1 MPKDSTTIS
10 LIWKPRL
17 SSDCFRFLTP
27 NVNRLK
33 QSHRVRRGDLSEL
46 PGRNWTHNPQ
56 CSWCLVL
63 CPVINVNE
71 KLQQHN
77 LTRMV
82 WVTRPAEV
90 ISEDLGNAELIIE
103 EDSYKY

>member
-1 MPKDSTTIS
+1 MIS

-56 CSWCLVL
+56 WSWCL
-63 CPVINVNE
+63 VINVNE
-71 KLQQHN
+71 KFQQHN
-77 LTRMV
+77 LTKLM

-90 ISEDLGNAELIIE
+90 ISEDLKNVELIIE